1 MCCDDLCSVYLAAT
15 AEESAATT
23 TGRTTTTKRTG
34 PTTTYAW
41 SRVTDEPNSDSWTA
55 SNTSVN
61 LSGTE
66 SGLTL
71 FYYLV
76 SELPVDRLEP
86 LKRIYVNEEV
96 FLHVL
101 IRLQVAN

>member
-1 MCCDDLCSVYLAAT
+1 M
-15 AEESAATT
+15 ATT

-41 SRVTDEPNSDSWTA
+41 SRVTDLPNSDSWTV
-55 SNTSVN
+55 SNTSVD
-61 LSGTE
+61 SSVTE
-66 SGLTL
+66 SGLRL
-71 FYYLV
+71 CYYLA

-96 FLHVL
+96 FLLVL
-101 IRLQVAN
+101 IRLKVAH